1 VRIIPVID
9 LKGGQVVRGIAG
21 RRSEYRPIQSQLV
34 AGSNPAEIAAA
45 FVRLGLNTLY
55 VADLNAIGDRQHA
68 APPDWTTYRS
78 LLDAGVSLLA
88 DAGLRTDSA
97 ATPLA
102 DFEHHG
108 AKIDGVIAAL
118 ETLAD
123 IATLER
129 FVRIIGPERLIF
141 SLDLRH
147 GEIITPAD
155 AWLGMTPLDCATQA
169 LSVGV
174 NRFIVLDLAA
184 VGVHAGV
191 PTLDLC
197 RELRQRAP
205 QAEIISGG
213 GVRGIADLHQLAAAG
228 CDAALVAS
236 ALHDGR
242 LSPADIAAIET
253 AAIEAIPSHTRATA
267 RRQTPE

>member
-1 VRIIPVID
+1 MRIIPVID

-21 RRSEYRPIQSQLV
+21 RRSEYRPIESQLA
-34 AGSNPAEIAAA
+34 AGSDPAEIAAA
-45 FVRLGLNTLY
+45 FVRLGLDTLY
-55 VADLNAIGDRQHA
+55 VADLDAIGDRQRA
-68 APPDWTTYRS
+68 APPDWATYRA
-78 LLDAGVSLLA
+78 LLDAGAKLWM
-88 DAGLRTDSA
+88 DAGLRDEA
-97 ATPLA
+97 AANLMA
-102 DFEHHG
+102 DFERND
-108 AKIDGVIAAL
+108 ATINGVIAAL
-118 ETLAD
+118 ETLTD
-123 IATLER
+123 LATLER
-129 FVRIIGPERLIF
+129 FVRIISPDRLIF

-147 GEIITPAD
+147 GKLLTPVD
-155 AWLGMTPLDCATQA
+155 AWRRMSPLDWAMQA

-174 NRFIVLDLAA
+174 NRFIILDIAS

-213 GVRGIADLHQLAAAG
+213 GVRGIEDLKLLADAG

-242 LSPADIAAIET
+242 LSPADVAAVET
-253 AAIEAIPSHTRATA
+253 AAIEALPSRTRATA
-267 RRQTPE
+267 RRQTPD